1 MLSSWIFLYE
11 GVHKLKKEMFATT
24 HACRYLRLRFDFN
37 YFRAKK
43 VPPHPPPPQPSCAH
57 TAVVRSRSSRKH
69 TCGRRYKYLDCNAC
83 FKFRLTWRRP
93 NSNSINRIRRSSTCN
108 VRALGP
114 TSTRA
119 HWLGFANWRQVFY
132 IAPAP
137 DGANAVCV
145 RLLLQGLCWE
155 RQVLQ
160 EQAVPSSKWKPL
172 PEHGGARFRFLGWQ
186 CVRARAVW
194 CVRVHTMHIARRCQV
209 WGSAVATILRNLRA
223 AAARRR
229 RGNVRSG

>member
-1 MLSSWIFLYE
+1 MLGPRIFLYE

-43 VPPHPPPPQPSCAH
+43 VPPTRLLHSRLVHTLPS
-57 TAVVRSRSSRKH
+57 
-69 TCGRRYKYLDCNAC
+69 LDLDHHVNT
-83 FKFRLTWRRP
+83 LVDVGTSTWAATLVLSFDWRDVALILIL
-93 NSNSINRIRRSSTCN
+93 SIESDGHVH